1 MPGAWQVSGGVDH
14 GRQARHEPATDG
26 LAVCHGC
33 CCLCALRAFAR
44 DGCCPRETDT
54 RMSDGLTASAA
65 VCTPLSYVRLRQ
77 NVAAQAPGRR
87 ADLDV

>member
-1 MPGAWQVSGGVDH
+1 ML
-14 GRQARHEPATDG
+14 
-26 LAVCHGC
+26 LAVPCVPV
-33 CCLCALRAFAR
+33 RFAANR
-44 DGCCPRETDT
+44 MCKGWTQYTRTRETDT
-54 RMSDGLTASAA
+54 CMRDGLTASAA

>member
-1 MPGAWQVSGGVDH
+1 
-14 GRQARHEPATDG
+14 
-26 LAVCHGC
+26 
-33 CCLCALRAFAR
+33 
-44 DGCCPRETDT
+44 
-54 RMSDGLTASAA
+54 MSDGLTASAA